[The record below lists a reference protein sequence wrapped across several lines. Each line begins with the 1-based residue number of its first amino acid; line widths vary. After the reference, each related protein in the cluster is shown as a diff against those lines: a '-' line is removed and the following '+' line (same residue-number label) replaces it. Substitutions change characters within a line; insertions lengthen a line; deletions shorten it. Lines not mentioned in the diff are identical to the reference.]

1 MNLEYFTDGLDSLMY
16 CGMKF
21 SPEQRIL
28 IENSLIALQNDNRFS
43 GMYLW
48 GRITA
53 TKGDYYI
60 AFGYTN
66 DCLKD
71 RKYFYSLDQFQWQLL
86 PFVQSPKI
94 FQATILAREP
104 FIGDP
109 SMLTYVKLDPTFDMV
124 GNHVTGISRPEV
136 VKLKEEERLAA
147 IVFIITEECAICP
160 RGAFYKMTDGRVIP
174 NQMFRGLN
182 SLQIDNQSYYQLYR
196 LPRNDLKINLAKRSD
211 YNYAIDFLDTID
223 CVIPLGQAFALN
235 LQKNERLVVIKSC
248 LWLGM
253 TFFHKI
259 DSHEHGFLYLGDGKK
274 NFDLLFMY

>member
-1 MNLEYFTDGLDSLMY
+1 MTSLQD
-16 CGMKF
+16 
-21 SPEQRIL
+21 P
-28 IENSLIALQNDNRFS
+28 
-43 GMYLW
+43 
-48 GRITA
+48 
-53 TKGDYYI
+53 
-60 AFGYTN
+60 
-66 DCLKD
+66 
-71 RKYFYSLDQFQWQLL
+71 
-86 PFVQSPKI
+86 I
-94 FQATILAREP
+94 FDIVA
-104 FIGDP
+104 
-109 SMLTYVKLDPTFDMV
+109 
-124 GNHVTGISRPEV
+124 NHVTGISRPEV

-196 LPRNDLKINLAKRSD
+196 LPRNDLKVNLAKRSD